1 MSDQPNK
8 SLGEHKMGEV
18 DQANLF
24 EAPSIPEQQRMVEA
38 ILFASSTPVTVAELK
53 NRMPQGSDPAFALDE
68 LKVRYSSRGVNLV
81 KVGDGW
87 AMRTSADLS
96 FLMRKETIETRK
108 LSRAAVETL
117 AIIAYHQ
124 PVTRLEIEEVRGV
137 GVSKGTVDLLLEMDW
152 IKFGRR
158 KMTPGRPVTFVVTQ
172 HFLDHFGLESAK
184 DLPGLKE
191 LKSAGLLESTIP
203 NVKETGEGTDNEE
216 QDLEPSTCPFCGFE
230 VTDEDDDVEWVNHED
245 EDDNWN

>member
-24 EAPSIPEQQRMVEA
+24 EAPSISEQRRMVEA

-53 NRMPQGSDPAFALDE
+53 NRMPQGSDPVFALDE
-68 LKVRYSSRGVNLV
+68 LKVQYSSRGVNLV

-216 QDLEPSTCPFCGFE
+216 EDLSDNLDQPELFE
-230 VTDEDDDVEWVNHED
+230 E
-245 EDDNWN
+245 

>member
-1 MSDQPNK
+1 MSDRSNK
-8 SLGEHKMGEV
+8 SLAEHKMGEV

-53 NRMPQGSDPAFALDE
+53 NRMPQGSDPVFALDE
-68 LKVRYSSRGVNLV
+68 LKVQYSSRGVNLV

-203 NVKETGEGTDNEE
+203 NVKDTGEGIDNEE
-216 QDLEPSTCPFCGFE
+216 QDLSENLDQPELFE
-230 VTDEDDDVEWVNHED
+230 E
-245 EDDNWN
+245 

>member
-1 MSDQPNK
+1 MSDRSNK
-8 SLGEHKMGEV
+8 SLAEHKMGEV

-53 NRMPQGSDPAFALDE
+53 NRMPQGSDPVFALDE
-68 LKVRYSSRGVNLV
+68 LKVQYSSRGVNLV
-81 KVGDGW
+81 RVGDGW

-96 FLMRKETIETRK
+96 FLMRKETIENRK

-203 NVKETGEGTDNEE
+203 NVKETGEGIDNEE
-216 QDLEPSTCPFCGFE
+216 QDLSENLDQPELFE
-230 VTDEDDDVEWVNHED
+230 E
-245 EDDNWN
+245 

>member
-1 MSDQPNK
+1 MSDRSNK
-8 SLGEHKMGEV
+8 SLAEHKMGEV

-38 ILFASSTPVTVAELK
+38 ILFASSTPVTVEELK
-53 NRMPQGSDPAFALDE
+53 NRMPQGSDPVFALDE
-68 LKVRYSSRGVNLV
+68 LKVQYSSRGVNLV

-96 FLMRKETIETRK
+96 FLMRKETVETRK

-203 NVKETGEGTDNEE
+203 NVKETGEGIDNEE
-216 QDLEPSTCPFCGFE
+216 QDLSENLDQPELFE
-230 VTDEDDDVEWVNHED
+230 E
-245 EDDNWN
+245 

>member
-1 MSDQPNK
+1 MSDRSNK
-8 SLGEHKMGEV
+8 SLAEHKMGEV

-53 NRMPQGSDPAFALDE
+53 NRMPQGSDPVFALDE
-68 LKVRYSSRGVNLV
+68 LKVQYSSRGVNLV

-203 NVKETGEGTDNEE
+203 NAKETGEGIDNEE
-216 QDLEPSTCPFCGFE
+216 QDLSENLDQPELFE
-230 VTDEDDDVEWVNHED
+230 E
-245 EDDNWN
+245 

>member
-1 MSDQPNK
+1 MSDRSNK
-8 SLGEHKMGEV
+8 SLAEHKMGEV

-24 EAPSIPEQQRMVEA
+24 EAPSIAEQQRMVEA

-53 NRMPQGSDPAFALDE
+53 NRMPQGSDPVFALDE
-68 LKVRYSSRGVNLV
+68 LKVQYSSRGVNLV

-203 NVKETGEGTDNEE
+203 NVKETGEGIDNEE
-216 QDLEPSTCPFCGFE
+216 QDLSENLDQPELFE
-230 VTDEDDDVEWVNHED
+230 E
-245 EDDNWN
+245 

>member
-1 MSDQPNK
+1 MSDRSNK
-8 SLGEHKMGEV
+8 SLAEHKMGEV

-53 NRMPQGSDPAFALDE
+53 NRMPQGSDPVFALDE
-68 LKVRYSSRGVNLV
+68 LKVQYSSRGVNLV

-203 NVKETGEGTDNEE
+203 NVKETGEGTDNAE
-216 QDLEPSTCPFCGFE
+216 QDLSDNLDQPELFE
-230 VTDEDDDVEWVNHED
+230 E
-245 EDDNWN
+245 

>member
-1 MSDQPNK
+1 MSDRSNK
-8 SLGEHKMGEV
+8 SLAEHKMGEI

-53 NRMPQGSDPAFALDE
+53 NRMPQGSDPVFALDE
-68 LKVRYSSRGVNLV
+68 LKVQYSSRGVNLV

-203 NVKETGEGTDNEE
+203 NVKETGEGVDEE
-216 QDLEPSTCPFCGFE
+216 ERDLSENLDQPELFE
-230 VTDEDDDVEWVNHED
+230 E
-245 EDDNWN
+245 

>member
-24 EAPSIPEQQRMVEA
+24 EAPSISEQRRMVEA

-68 LKVRYSSRGVNLV
+68 LKVQYSSRGVNLV

-203 NVKETGEGTDNEE
+203 NVNETGEGTDNEE
-216 QDLEPSTCPFCGFE
+216 QDLSDNLDQPELFE
-230 VTDEDDDVEWVNHED
+230 E
-245 EDDNWN
+245 

>member
-1 MSDQPNK
+1 MSDLPNK
-8 SLGEHKMGEV
+8 SLGGHNMGEV

-38 ILFASSTPVTVAELK
+38 ILFASSKPVTVAELK
-53 NRMPQGSDPAFALDE
+53 NRMPQGSDPVFALDE
-68 LKVRYSSRGVNLV
+68 LKVQYSSRGVNLV

-203 NVKETGEGTDNEE
+203 NVNETGEGTDNEE
-216 QDLEPSTCPFCGFE
+216 QDLSDNLDQPELFE
-230 VTDEDDDVEWVNHED
+230 E
-245 EDDNWN
+245 

>member
-1 MSDQPNK
+1 MSDRYNK
-8 SLGEHKMGEV
+8 SLAEHKMGEV

-38 ILFASSTPVTVAELK
+38 ILFASSTPVTVAELR
-53 NRMPQGSDPAFALDE
+53 NRMPQGSDPVFALDE
-68 LKVRYSSRGVNLV
+68 LKVQYSSRGVNLV

-96 FLMRKETIETRK
+96 FLMRKETVETRK

-203 NVKETGEGTDNEE
+203 NVNETGEGTDNEE
-216 QDLEPSTCPFCGFE
+216 QDLSDNLDQPELFE
-230 VTDEDDDVEWVNHED
+230 E
-245 EDDNWN
+245 

>member
-1 MSDQPNK
+1 MSDRPNK
-8 SLGEHKMGEV
+8 SLGGHNMGEV

-53 NRMPQGSDPAFALDE
+53 NRMPQGSDPVFALDE
-68 LKVRYSSRGVNLV
+68 LKVQYSSRGVNLV

-203 NVKETGEGTDNEE
+203 NVKETGEGIDNEE
-216 QDLEPSTCPFCGFE
+216 QDLSENLDQPELFE
-230 VTDEDDDVEWVNHED
+230 E
-245 EDDNWN
+245 

>member
-1 MSDQPNK
+1 MSDRSNK
-8 SLGEHKMGEV
+8 SLAAHKMGKV

-53 NRMPQGSDPAFALDE
+53 NRMPQGSDPVFALDE
-68 LKVRYSSRGVNLV
+68 LKVQYSSRGVNLV

-137 GVSKGTVDLLLEMDW
+137 GVSKGTIDLLLEMDW

-203 NVKETGEGTDNEE
+203 NVKETGEGIDNEE
-216 QDLEPSTCPFCGFE
+216 QDLSENLDQPELFE
-230 VTDEDDDVEWVNHED
+230 E
-245 EDDNWN
+245 

>member
-8 SLGEHKMGEV
+8 SLGEHKIGEV

-38 ILFASSTPVTVAELK
+38 ILFASSTPVTVEELK
-53 NRMPQGSDPAFALDE
+53 SRMPQGSDPVFALDE
-68 LKVRYSSRGVNLV
+68 LKEQYSSRGVNLV

-203 NVKETGEGTDNEE
+203 NVKETGEGTDKEE
-216 QDLEPSTCPFCGFE
+216 QDLSENLDQPELFE
-230 VTDEDDDVEWVNHED
+230 E
-245 EDDNWN
+245 

>member
-1 MSDQPNK
+1 MSDRSNK
-8 SLGEHKMGEV
+8 SLAEHKMGEV

-53 NRMPQGSDPAFALDE
+53 NRMPQGSDPVYALDE
-68 LKVRYSSRGVNLV
+68 LKVQYSSRGVNLV

-203 NVKETGEGTDNEE
+203 NVKETGEGLDNEE
-216 QDLEPSTCPFCGFE
+216 QDLSENLDQPELFE
-230 VTDEDDDVEWVNHED
+230 E
-245 EDDNWN
+245 

>member
-1 MSDQPNK
+1 MSDLPNK
-8 SLGEHKMGEV
+8 SLGGHNMGEV

-53 NRMPQGSDPAFALDE
+53 NRMPQGSDPVFALDE
-68 LKVRYSSRGVNLV
+68 LKVQYRSRGVNLV

-152 IKFGRR
+152 IKLGRR

-203 NVKETGEGTDNEE
+203 NVKETGEEIVNEE
-216 QDLEPSTCPFCGFE
+216 QDLSENLDQPELFE
-230 VTDEDDDVEWVNHED
+230 E
-245 EDDNWN
+245 

>member
-1 MSDQPNK
+1 
-8 SLGEHKMGEV
+8 MGEV

-24 EAPSIPEQQRMVEA
+24 EAPSIPNQQRMVEA

-53 NRMPQGSDPAFALDE
+53 NRMPQGSDPVFALDE
-68 LKVRYSSRGVNLV
+68 LKVQYSSRGVNLV

-216 QDLEPSTCPFCGFE
+216 QDLSDNLDQPELFE
-230 VTDEDDDVEWVNHED
+230 E
-245 EDDNWN
+245 

>member
-24 EAPSIPEQQRMVEA
+24 EAPSISEQRRMVEA
-38 ILFASSTPVTVAELK
+38 ILFASSKPVTVAELK

-68 LKVRYSSRGVNLV
+68 LKVQYSSRGVNLV

-87 AMRTSADLS
+87 VMRTSADLS
-96 FLMRKETIETRK
+96 FLMRKETVETRK

-203 NVKETGEGTDNEE
+203 NVKDADQGIDKED
-216 QDLEPSTCPFCGFE
+216 QDLS
-230 VTDEDDDVEWVNHED
+230 
-245 EDDNWN
+245 DNLDQPELFFDG

>member
-1 MSDQPNK
+1 MSDRSNK
-8 SLGEHKMGEV
+8 SLAAHKMGKV

-68 LKVRYSSRGVNLV
+68 LKVQYSSRGVNLV

-216 QDLEPSTCPFCGFE
+216 QDLSENLDQPELFE
-230 VTDEDDDVEWVNHED
+230 E
-245 EDDNWN
+245 

>member
-1 MSDQPNK
+1 MSDRSNK
-8 SLGEHKMGEV
+8 SLAEHKMGEV

-24 EAPSIPEQQRMVEA
+24 EAPSIAEQQRMVEA
-38 ILFASSTPVTVAELK
+38 ILFASSTPVTVEELK
-53 NRMPQGSDPAFALDE
+53 NRMPQGSDPVFALDE
-68 LKVRYSSRGVNLV
+68 LKVQYSSRGVNLV

-203 NVKETGEGTDNEE
+203 NVKETGEGIDNEE
-216 QDLEPSTCPFCGFE
+216 QDLSDNLDQPELFE
-230 VTDEDDDVEWVNHED
+230 E
-245 EDDNWN
+245 

>member
-1 MSDQPNK
+1 MSDRSNK
-8 SLGEHKMGEV
+8 SLAEHKMGEV

-38 ILFASSTPVTVAELK
+38 ILFASSTPVTVEELK
-53 NRMPQGSDPAFALDE
+53 NRMPQGSDPVFALDE
-68 LKVRYSSRGVNLV
+68 LKVQYSSRGVNLV

-137 GVSKGTVDLLLEMDW
+137 GVSKGTVDLLLGMDW

-203 NVKETGEGTDNEE
+203 NVNETGEGTDNEE
-216 QDLEPSTCPFCGFE
+216 QDLSDNLDQPELFE
-230 VTDEDDDVEWVNHED
+230 E
-245 EDDNWN
+245 

>member
-1 MSDQPNK
+1 MSDRPNK

-53 NRMPQGSDPAFALDE
+53 NRMPQGSDPVFALDE
-68 LKVRYSSRGVNLV
+68 LKVQYSSRGVNLV

-203 NVKETGEGTDNEE
+203 NVKETGEGLDNEE
-216 QDLEPSTCPFCGFE
+216 QDLSENLDQPELFE
-230 VTDEDDDVEWVNHED
+230 E
-245 EDDNWN
+245 

>member
-1 MSDQPNK
+1 MSDRSNK
-8 SLGEHKMGEV
+8 SLAEHKMGEV

-24 EAPSIPEQQRMVEA
+24 EAPSIAEQQRMVEA

-53 NRMPQGSDPAFALDE
+53 NRMPQGSDPVFALDE
-68 LKVRYSSRGVNLV
+68 LKVQYSSRGVNLV

-184 DLPGLKE
+184 DLPGLTE
-191 LKSAGLLESTIP
+191 LKSAVLLESTIP
-203 NVKETGEGTDNEE
+203 NVKETGEGLDNEE
-216 QDLEPSTCPFCGFE
+216 QDLSENLDQPELFE
-230 VTDEDDDVEWVNHED
+230 E
-245 EDDNWN
+245 

>member
-1 MSDQPNK
+1 MSDRSNK
-8 SLGEHKMGEV
+8 SLAAHKMGKV

-38 ILFASSTPVTVAELK
+38 ILFASSTPVTVEELK
-53 NRMPQGSDPAFALDE
+53 NRMPQGSDPVFALDE
-68 LKVRYSSRGVNLV
+68 LKVQYSSRGVNLV

-203 NVKETGEGTDNEE
+203 NVKETGEGIDNEE
-216 QDLEPSTCPFCGFE
+216 QDLSENLDQPELFE
-230 VTDEDDDVEWVNHED
+230 E
-245 EDDNWN
+245 

>member
-1 MSDQPNK
+1 MSDQTDKSSNK
-8 SLGEHKMGEV
+8 RNVGEV

-24 EAPSIPEQQRMVEA
+24 EAASVPEQIRMVEA
-38 ILFASSTPVTVAELK
+38 ILFASSAPVTVNELK
-53 NRMPQGSDPAFALDE
+53 SRMPQGSDPESALSE
-68 LKVRYSSRGVNLV
+68 LKLHYRTRGVNLV

-87 AMRTSADLS
+87 AIRTSADLS
-96 FLMRKETIETRK
+96 FLMRKETVETRK

-124 PVTRLEIEEVRGV
+124 PVTRLEIEEIRGV

-158 KMTPGRPVTFVVTQ
+158 KMTPGRPITFVVTQ

-184 DLPGLKE
+184 DLPGLRE

-203 NVKETGEGTDNEE
+203 NLKDSVADTNRENADLSDNTDQPE
-216 QDLEPSTCPFCGFE
+216 LF
-230 VTDEDDDVEWVNHED
+230 VE
-245 EDDNWN
+245 

>member
-1 MSDQPNK
+1 MSDRSNK
-8 SLGEHKMGEV
+8 SLAEHKMGEV

-53 NRMPQGSDPAFALDE
+53 NRMPQGSDPVFALDE
-68 LKVRYSSRGVNLV
+68 LKVQYSSRGVNLV

-96 FLMRKETIETRK
+96 FLMRKETTETRK

-216 QDLEPSTCPFCGFE
+216 QDLSDNLDQPELFE
-230 VTDEDDDVEWVNHED
+230 E
-245 EDDNWN
+245 

>member
-1 MSDQPNK
+1 MSDQTDKSSNK
-8 SLGEHKMGEV
+8 RKVGEV

-24 EAPSIPEQQRMVEA
+24 EAPSVPEQIRMVEA
-38 ILFASSTPVTVAELK
+38 ILFASSTPVTVNELK
-53 NRMPQGSDPAFALDE
+53 SRMPQGSDPESALSE
-68 LKVRYSSRGVNLV
+68 LKLHYRTRGVNLV

-87 AMRTSADLS
+87 AIRTSADLS
-96 FLMRKETIETRK
+96 FLMRKETVETRK

-117 AIIAYHQ
+117 AIVAYHQ
-124 PVTRLEIEEVRGV
+124 PVTRLEIEEIRGV

-158 KMTPGRPVTFVVTQ
+158 KMTPGRPITFVVTQ

-184 DLPGLKE
+184 DLPGLRE

-203 NVKETGEGTDNEE
+203 NMKDSVADMNKEDADLSDNTDQPELFAE
-216 QDLEPSTCPFCGFE
+216 
-230 VTDEDDDVEWVNHED
+230 
-245 EDDNWN
+245 

>member
-1 MSDQPNK
+1 MSDRSNK
-8 SLGEHKMGEV
+8 SLAEHKMGEV

-53 NRMPQGSDPAFALDE
+53 NRMPQGSDPVFALDE
-68 LKVRYSSRGVNLV
+68 LKVQYSSRGVNLV

-203 NVKETGEGTDNEE
+203 NVKETGEGIDNEE
-216 QDLEPSTCPFCGFE
+216 QDLSDNLDQPELFE
-230 VTDEDDDVEWVNHED
+230 E
-245 EDDNWN
+245 

>member
-1 MSDQPNK
+1 MSDQTEK
-8 SLGEHKMGEV
+8 SLNKRKVGEV

-24 EAPSIPEQQRMVEA
+24 EAPSVPEQIRMVEA
-38 ILFASSTPVTVAELK
+38 ILFASSAPVTVNELK
-53 NRMPQGSDPAFALDE
+53 SRMPQGSDPESALSE
-68 LKVRYSSRGVNLV
+68 LKLHYRTRGVNLV

-87 AMRTSADLS
+87 AIRTSADLS
-96 FLMRKETIETRK
+96 FLMRKETVETRK

-124 PVTRLEIEEVRGV
+124 PVTRLEIEEIRGV

-158 KMTPGRPVTFVVTQ
+158 KMTPGRPITFVVTQ

-184 DLPGLKE
+184 DLPGLRE

-203 NVKETGEGTDNEE
+203 DMKDSVADMNKEDADFSDNTDQPE
-216 QDLEPSTCPFCGFE
+216 LF
-230 VTDEDDDVEWVNHED
+230 VE
-245 EDDNWN
+245 

>member
-68 LKVRYSSRGVNLV
+68 LKVQYSSRGVNLV

-203 NVKETGEGTDNEE
+203 NVKETREGLIKKSKIY
-216 QDLEPSTCPFCGFE
+216 QRI
-230 VTDEDDDVEWVNHED
+230 
-245 EDDNWN
+245 